1 MYGGLLMNLEVKLQ
15 VYEGPLDLLLHLIDK
30 NKINIYDINIVEI
43 TAQYMDY
50 VSRMEKH
57 DLEVVSEFMVM
68 AATLLDIKAKM
79 LLPREINEDGEEE
92 DPRKELVEQLLE
104 YKMYKY
110 ASYELR
116 DRYSYAEKSFYRKES
131 LPLEIKQYE
140 PPLNIEELLEGLT
153 LSRLNKVFME
163 VMKRQ
168 NDKIDPIRSKFGRI
182 EREEVSLSD
191 KMEYIEDLL
200 RDKGTLNFFELL
212 DSQKSK
218 MHIIVSFLAVLELM
232 KVGKVVIRQEKI
244 FDDIIIDA
252 A

>member
-1 MYGGLLMNLEVKLQ
+1 MNLEVKLQ

-50 VSRMEKH
+50 VSKMETH
-57 DLEVVSEFMVM
+57 DLEIVSEFMVM
-68 AATLLDIKAKM
+68 AATLLDIKSRM
-79 LLPREINEDGEEE
+79 LLPKEINEDGEEE
-92 DPRKELVEQLLE
+92 DPRRELVEQLLE

-110 ASYELR
+110 ASYELK

-131 LPLEIKQYE
+131 LPPEIKQYE
-140 PPLNIEELLEGLT
+140 PPLDMSELLDGLT
-153 LSRLNKVFME
+153 LSRLNRVFKD
-163 VMKRQ
+163 VMKRR
-168 NDKIDPIRSKFGRI
+168 NDKIDPIRSKFGKI
-182 EREEVSLSD
+182 EREEVSLTD
-191 KMEYIEDLL
+191 KMEYIEDMIKQ
-200 RDKGTLNFFELL
+200 RGTVSFLELL

-232 KVGKVVIRQEKI
+232 KIGKVVIKQEKI

>member
-1 MYGGLLMNLEVKLQ
+1 MNLEVKLQ

-50 VSRMEKH
+50 VSKMEKH

-79 LLPREINEDGEEE
+79 LLPREVNEDGEEE

-110 ASYELR
+110 ASYELK
-116 DRYSYAEKSFYRKES
+116 DRYSYAEKTFYRKES

-140 PPLNIEELLEGLT
+140 PPLNVEELLDGLT
-153 LSRLNKVFME
+153 LSRLNKVFRE
-163 VMKRQ
+163 VMKRR

-191 KMEYIEDLL
+191 KMEYIEGMLKD
-200 RDKGTLNFFELL
+200 RGTLNFFELL

-232 KVGKVVIRQEKI
+232 KVGKVVIKQEKI
-244 FDDIIIDA
+244 FDDIIINA

>member
-218 MHIIVSFLAVLELM
+218 IHIIVSFLAVLELM

>member
-1 MYGGLLMNLEVKLQ
+1 MNLEVKLQ

-30 NKINIYDINIVEI
+30 NKINIYDINIAEI
-43 TAQYMDY
+43 TDQYMDY
-50 VSRMEKH
+50 VNRMEKH

-79 LLPREINEDGEEE
+79 LLPREVNEDGEEE

-110 ASYELR
+110 ASIGLR
-116 DRYSYAEKSFYRKES
+116 DRYSYAEKCFYRKES
-131 LPLEIKQYE
+131 LPEEIKQYE
-140 PPLNIEELLEGLT
+140 PPVNVEELLDGLT
-153 LSRLNKVFME
+153 LSSLNKVFME
-163 VMKRQ
+163 VMKRR

-191 KMEYIEDLL
+191 KMEYIEGLL
-200 RDKGTLNFFELL
+200 MEKGTLNFLELL
-212 DSQKSK
+212 DSQQSK

-232 KVGKVVIRQEKI
+232 KVGKVVIKQEKI